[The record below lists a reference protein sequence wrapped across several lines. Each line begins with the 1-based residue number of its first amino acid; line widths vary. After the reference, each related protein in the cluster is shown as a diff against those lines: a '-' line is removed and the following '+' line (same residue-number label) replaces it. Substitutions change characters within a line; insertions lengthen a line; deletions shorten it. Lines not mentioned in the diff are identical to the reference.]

1 RFKAERQILAFLQH
15 PHIVTLIDG
24 GALPDGRPYLVT
36 ELVAGSTISAHCHT
50 SSLRLEERLRL
61 FRQVCEAVHYAHG
74 HGVVHRDLKP
84 ANLLVTA
91 EGVPKVLDFGVA
103 EVLPPSPGG
112 DGQFTTAALAG
123 PLTPNYASP
132 EQVRGLS
139 VTTASDVY
147 TLGILLYE
155 I

>member
-84 ANLLVTA
+84 ANPLGATGGLA
-91 EGVPKVLDFGVA
+91 SGRGFGWGKRV
-103 EVLPPSPGG
+103 
-112 DGQFTTAALAG
+112 
-123 PLTPNYASP
+123 
-132 EQVRGLS
+132 
-139 VTTASDVY
+139 
-147 TLGILLYE
+147 
-155 I
+155 